1 MKRML
6 FCFYNKRY
14 GTEGIVVLGTNNFK
28 EEVFSIRI
36 AVLIEAVDFLNKSI
50 QLIYK
55 GIMVRN

>member
-28 EEVFSIRI
+28 KEVFLIGI
-36 AVLIEAVDFLNKSI
+36 VGLIEAIDFLKKSI
-50 QLIYK
+50 QLDL
-55 GIMVRN
+55 